1 MNAYKFEEALRKIN
15 ATRGFLRL
23 LCAAS
28 AETAGLCDLEQYYD
42 LFDFI
47 ETTCGAGLE
56 ELEEMSGGAEPANQS
71 INQSINLLTL
81 QARKRGEALYN
92 AA

>member
-1 MNAYKFEEALRKIN
+1 MNAFKFEEALRKIN

-28 AETAGLCDLEQYYD
+28 ANTAGLCDLEQYYD

-56 ELEEMSGGAEPANQS
+56 ELEEMLRAEEQSQPINQS
-71 INQSINLLTL
+71 INQSLNPTGNT
-81 QARKRGEALYN
+81 QRGGAI
-92 AA
+92 

>member
-15 ATRGFLRL
+15 ATRGFLSL
-23 LCAAS
+23 LCVAS
-28 AETAGLCDLEQYYD
+28 TEPGELCNFEQYYD

-56 ELEEMSGGAEPANQS
+56 ELEGMLRAEEQSRANEPLNPTGTKKRGGA
-71 INQSINLLTL
+71 I
-81 QARKRGEALYN
+81 
-92 AA
+92 